1 MSDRPRAGSDEYW
14 DFFTREAAALNA
26 PLYVRLAQGVKG
38 DAELCALA
46 ALARPGQPHANILFA
61 AVHFLL
67 LRDAQHAVRAFY
79 PNLSKPVPSGDP
91 FPAFRD
97 FCLSHKA
104 DLAPILAAR
113 VTNTNEVG
121 RSALLYPAFV
131 ALAKDAPQP
140 LHLIEIGPSAGL
152 NLYWDRYGYRYT
164 KNGEAVAAGAP
175 GAKLVIETP
184 LKGDHVPPLGPTP
197 SVSKRIGLELHPVDL
212 ADEDDCDWLKALI
225 WPDHLQRFQRL
236 EQALAANA
244 CWSHDIRAGD
254 AVELLP
260 DVLAEI
266 PEKDGTLC
274 VYHTMSIYQFT
285 PEMKCALED
294 ILTIASVRRP
304 LFRLS
309 LEWTDGAYPL
319 ALTRY
324 KDGAVTARVLA
335 MGGAQGSW
343 LEWRGL
349 AAD

>member
-14 DFFTREAAALNA
+14 DFFSREAATLNA
-26 PLYVRLAQGVKG
+26 TLYVRFAQGIKG
-38 DAELCALA
+38 DVELRALS
-46 ALARPGQPHANILFA
+46 ALARPGQPHANMLFA
-61 AVHFLL
+61 AVHILL
-67 LRDAQHAVRAFY
+67 LRGAHHALRAFY
-79 PNLSKPVPSGDP
+79 PNLSNSVPSGDP

-97 FCLSHKA
+97 FCRTHKSE
-104 DLAPILAAR
+104 LAVILAAR
-113 VTNTNEVG
+113 VTNTNEVS

-131 ALAKDAPQP
+131 ALAKKTPQP

-164 KNGEAVAAGAP
+164 KNGELVAAGAP
-175 GAKLVIETP
+175 GAKLVIDTP
-184 LKGDHVPPLGPTP
+184 LKGDHVPPLGPPP

-212 ADEDDCDWLKALI
+212 DNEDDRDWLKALV
-225 WPDHLQRFQRL
+225 WPDHLERFQRL

-244 CWSHDIRAGD
+244 SWPHDIRAGD

-266 PEKDGTLC
+266 PEKNGTLC
-274 VYHTMSIYQFT
+274 VYHTMAIYQFT
-285 PEMKCALED
+285 SAMKRAIED
-294 ILTIASVRRP
+294 MLTIASVRRP

-319 ALTRY
+319 MLARY
-324 KDGAVTARVLA
+324 ADGAVTSRVLA

-343 LEWRGL
+343 LEWHGL
-349 AAD
+349 AAN